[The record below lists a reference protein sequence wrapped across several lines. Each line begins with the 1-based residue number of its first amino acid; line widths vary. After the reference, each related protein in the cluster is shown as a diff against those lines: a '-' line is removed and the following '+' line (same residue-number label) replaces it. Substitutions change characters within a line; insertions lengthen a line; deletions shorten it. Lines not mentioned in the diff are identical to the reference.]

1 MARIVFERGAL
12 IVETRDPDRCY
23 DELAGAMLDG
33 DVGLRAMSSP
43 DNNLGAV
50 FDYLTGGAPR

>member
-1 MARIVFERGAL
+1 MVADGHTGFIVDD
-12 IVETRDPDRCY
+12 V

>member
-1 MARIVFERGAL
+1 MSRGPDDTT
-12 IVETRDPDRCY
+12 VETRDPDRCY